1 MDMPWYG
8 WLVSYVLVWAFGFT
22 SGRASGQVFTLR
34 FLAAEQAKTMQIP
47 GLPPNMPGPGGR

>member
-8 WLVSYVLVWAFGFT
+8 WLIAAVVGWMHAAATGYAWGRVQSYEAM
-22 SGRASGQVFTLR
+22 
-34 FLAAEQAKTMQIP
+34 LAQQAKAIQIP